1 MEKRKKSQRASN
13 YQIKNEAT
21 NIDTIEKKE
30 KNILIIGA
38 GPAGLSAA
46 HRLLSNNQNKKNEN
60 DTKYNIL
67 ILEADTQVGGI
78 SKTVE
83 HNGYRMDLGGHR
95 FFSKNQEVN
104 DFWNEIMPLQG
115 EPSYDDIINGR
126 KLELNPNG
134 PNPQLENNVFLKRQ
148 RVSRIFY
155 KRKFFDYPV
164 SLKYSTLKNMGF
176 LSTIKVGCGYL
187 KSCVSKKDESNLEN
201 FYINRFGKP
210 LYSMFFED
218 YTEKLWG
225 RHPNNISADWGA
237 QRVKGLS
244 IKALLKN
251 MMPKSKKKKQEQETS
266 LIEEFIYPKYGPGQF
281 WEKVAS
287 EIEKMG
293 GTIKYNCEVIKII
306 QENGKISTIVF
317 KDENGNKK
325 EVHADYFM
333 SSMPLK
339 DLVVNM
345 NDVPQNINNIA
356 SKLPYRDFVTVGVLV
371 DQLKLKNNN
380 KKIHTINH
388 LIPDCWLYIQEPDV
402 KMGRVQ
408 VFNNWSPYL
417 LHDISNVWISTEYFC
432 NEGDDFWNMT
442 DEEASDFVIK
452 ELIKTGIIS
461 DEKDVKDTHR
471 VKVKK
476 AYPAYFD
483 TYSNI
488 DEVINYLNTINNL
501 YCIGRNGQHR
511 YNNMDHSMLTGF
523 YAADDIINNLNNKDK
538 IWNVNAEKEYHE
550 SK

>member
-1 MEKRKKSQRASN
+1 MEKIKKSQRASN

-46 HRLLSNNQNKKNEN
+46 HRLLSNNQNKKNEK

-251 MMPKSKKKKQEQETS
+251 MITKSKKKKQEQETS

-287 EIEKMG
+287 EIEEMG

-317 KDENGNKK
+317 KDENGNEK

>member
-1 MEKRKKSQRASN
+1 MEKIKKSQRASN

-46 HRLLSNNQNKKNEN
+46 HRLLSNNQNKKNEK

-287 EIEKMG
+287 EIEEMG

-317 KDENGNKK
+317 KDENGNEK

>member
-46 HRLLSNNQNKKNEN
+46 HRLLSNNQNKKNEK

-225 RHPNNISADWGA
+225 RHPSNISADWGA

-287 EIEKMG
+287 EIEEMG

-317 KDENGNKK
+317 KDENGNEKD
-325 EVHADYFM
+325 VHADYFM

-345 NDVPQNINNIA
+345 NDVPQNINYIA

>member
-1 MEKRKKSQRASN
+1 MEKIKKSQRASN

-46 HRLLSNNQNKKNEN
+46 HRLLSNNQNKKNEK

-287 EIEKMG
+287 EIEEMG

-317 KDENGNKK
+317 KDENGNEK

-461 DEKDVKDTHR
+461 NEKDVKDTHR

>member
-1 MEKRKKSQRASN
+1 MEKIKKSQRASN

-46 HRLLSNNQNKKNEN
+46 HRLLSNNQNKKNEK

-176 LSTIKVGCGYL
+176 LSTIKIGCGYL

-287 EIEKMG
+287 EIEEMG

-317 KDENGNKK
+317 KDENGNEK

-461 DEKDVKDTHR
+461 NEKDVKDTHR

>member
-1 MEKRKKSQRASN
+1 MEKRKKSQRALN

-21 NIDTIEKKE
+21 NIDTFEKKE

-46 HRLLSNNQNKKNEN
+46 HRLLSNNQNKKNEK

-67 ILEADTQVGGI
+67 ILEADAQVGGI

-287 EIEKMG
+287 EIEEMG

-317 KDENGNKK
+317 KDENGNEKD
-325 EVHADYFM
+325 VHADYFM

-345 NDVPQNINNIA
+345 NDVPQNINYIA

>member
-1 MEKRKKSQRASN
+1 MEKKKKSQRASN

-46 HRLLSNNQNKKNEN
+46 HRLLSNNQNKKNEK

-104 DFWNEIMPLQG
+104 DFWNKIMPLQG

-287 EIEKMG
+287 EIEEMG

-317 KDENGNKK
+317 KDENGNEK

-461 DEKDVKDTHR
+461 NEKDVKDTHR

-523 YAADDIINNLNNKDK
+523 YAADAIINNLNNKDK

>member
-1 MEKRKKSQRASN
+1 M
-13 YQIKNEAT
+13 
-21 NIDTIEKKE
+21 
-30 KNILIIGA
+30 L
-38 GPAGLSAA
+38 
-46 HRLLSNNQNKKNEN
+46 
-60 DTKYNIL
+60 
-67 ILEADTQVGGI
+67 
-78 SKTVE
+78 
-83 HNGYRMDLGGHR
+83 
-95 FFSKNQEVN
+95 
-104 DFWNEIMPLQG
+104 LQG
-115 EPSYDDIINGR
+115 EPFYYDIINGR

-287 EIEKMG
+287 EIEEMG

-317 KDENGNKK
+317 KDENGNEK

-461 DEKDVKDTHR
+461 NEKDVKDTHR

>member
-46 HRLLSNNQNKKNEN
+46 HRLLSNNQNKKNEK

-287 EIEKMG
+287 EIEEMG

-317 KDENGNKK
+317 KDENGNEKD
-325 EVHADYFM
+325 VHADYFM

-345 NDVPQNINNIA
+345 NDVPQNINYIA

-417 LHDISNVWISTEYFC
+417 LQDISNVWISTEYFC

>member
-30 KNILIIGA
+30 KNVLIIGA

-46 HRLLSNNQNKKNEN
+46 HRLLSSNQNKGNEKN
-60 DTKYNIL
+60 TKYNIL

-83 HNGYRMDLGGHR
+83 YNGYRMDLGGHR

-115 EPSYDDIINGR
+115 KPSYDDVINGR
-126 KLELNPNG
+126 QLELNPNG
-134 PNPQLENNVFLKRQ
+134 PDPKLENNVFLKRQ

-155 KRKFFDYPV
+155 KKKFFDYPV

-187 KSCVSKKDESNLEN
+187 KSCVSKKDENNLEN

-225 RHPNNISADWGA
+225 RHPSNISADWGA

-281 WEKVAS
+281 WEKVAC

-293 GTIKYNCEVIKII
+293 GTIKYNCEVTKII
-306 QENGKISTIVF
+306 QENDKISKIIF
-317 KDENGNKK
+317 KDENGNEK
-325 EVHADYFM
+325 EVQADYFM

-345 NDVPQNINNIA
+345 NNVPQNINYIA

-371 DQLKLKNNN
+371 NQLKLKNNN

-417 LHDISNVWISTEYFC
+417 LHEISNVWISTEYFC

-442 DEEASDFVIK
+442 DKEASDFVIK

-523 YAADDIINNLNNKDK
+523 YAADDIINNLNNKNK

>member
-46 HRLLSNNQNKKNEN
+46 HRLLSNNQNKKNEK

-104 DFWNEIMPLQG
+104 DFWNKIMPLQG

-287 EIEKMG
+287 EIEEMG

-317 KDENGNKK
+317 KDENGNEKK
-325 EVHADYFM
+325 VHADYFM

-356 SKLPYRDFVTVGVLV
+356 SKLPYRDFVTVGILV

-461 DEKDVKDTHR
+461 NEKDVKDTHR